1 MPAPGSGY
9 SLLFEGIRAGQVSER
24 GAHVFAHQW
33 RRLRNDIGD
42 LPIGAHAFRM
52 QPSDCDK
59 LDFAAT
65 EGPPSKLQAFRLK
78 PSPAFGWL
86 LLQFSFLLHGRSA
99 RKLGSVTSSHAPEH
113 RLNVRFISERHDL
126 HL

>member
-52 QPSDCDK
+52 QPSDCGK
-59 LDFAAT
+59 LDFATGERESAWQALSI
-65 EGPPSKLQAFRLK
+65 PPQAK
-78 PSPAFGWL
+78 PCFWL
-86 LLQFSFLLHGRSA
+86 ASEFSFLS
-99 RKLGSVTSSHAPEH
+99 RKLGSVTSSHAPER
-113 RLNVRFISERHDL
+113 RLNVRFMF
-126 HL
+126 